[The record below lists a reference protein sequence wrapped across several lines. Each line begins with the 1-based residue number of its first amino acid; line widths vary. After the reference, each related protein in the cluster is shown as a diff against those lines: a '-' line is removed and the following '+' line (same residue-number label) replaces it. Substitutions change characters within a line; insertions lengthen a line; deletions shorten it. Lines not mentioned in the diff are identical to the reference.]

1 MILKNYPPVIKRG
14 LMENGSFTVDS
25 LINLSSK
32 PPFMVI
38 CELAMFD
45 FRRVTVILPSATEH
59 LSFIIIYRRFSYVF
73 FGGCFNIHDLI
84 SASQFLEYTP

>member
-59 LSFIIIYRRFSYVF
+59 LSLVQELPKVVPKWPCLHV
-73 FGGCFNIHDLI
+73 G
-84 SASQFLEYTP
+84 AA